1 MGHGSPVFIVAEAGI
16 NHNGDVEIAKNM
28 IFNAKKAGADA
39 IKFQT
44 FEASDLC
51 SVKSKYFKIFKELE
65 LDESDFGE
73 LSDYAKSLNMIFFST
88 PFSTKAVDVLHRL
101 RVPAYKI
108 ASGDLTNLP
117 LIKYAAAKKKP
128 IIISTGMANLN
139 EVGDAVKTI
148 QSAGNKNIIIMHSV
162 SAYPTPPEDANLKV
176 IHTLSK
182 KFLLPIGY
190 SDNGSN
196 MLVPLVSVA
205 LGARIIEKHFTINK
219 KMKGPD
225 HKLSSDSK
233 EFSELI
239 KKIRL
244 LERMLGNGIKKC
256 QQSEMKNRIYARRS
270 ITANMNIE
278 KGTKITKTMIA
289 LKRPATGIE
298 PKYFHTIIGKKVKR
312 RISLDHSIKW
322 EYLI

>member
-1 MGHGSPVFIVAEAGI
+1 MGQGSPVFIVAEAGI
-16 NHNGDVEIAKNM
+16 NHNGDVKIAKNM

-101 RVPAYKI
+101 RVPAHKI

-298 PKYFHTIIGKKVKR
+298 PKYFHTIIGKKLR
-312 RISLDHSIKW
+312 
-322 EYLI
+322 EAYLLTTP

>member
-1 MGHGSPVFIVAEAGI
+1 MGQGSPVFIVAEAGI
-16 NHNGDVEIAKNM
+16 NHNGDVKIAKNM

-298 PKYFHTIIGKKVKR
+298 PKYFHTIIGKKAKR
-312 RISLDHSIKW
+312 SISLDHPIKW